1 MFDMFIKQ
9 LVENSVSLDEE
20 HPQVGYCMSIG

>member
-20 HPQVGYCMSIG
+20 HPQVGYRPIG